1 MSKHF
6 ELLNYSEHG
15 TIVDNVVYCCD
26 VTGKGSDDDSKDKEK
41 KTMFQGMDNLLRR
54 NNSDKTTNTSG
65 IASHFERKEV
75 SCVPSEKPF
84 HL

>member
-26 VTGKGSDDDSKDKEK
+26 VSGRVSDEDSKDKEK
-41 KTMFQGMDNLLRR
+41 KGIFQGMDHLLRR
-54 NNSDKTTNTSG
+54 NHSDKTKNANTSG
-65 IASHFERKEV
+65 KASHFETKEV
-75 SCVPSEKPF
+75 SCKRIGSGF
-84 HL
+84 